1 MPKSTDLAFTAQS
14 NKGNIEE
21 HTYAGALSFLR
32 RRYSKD
38 LSGVDVAVVGV
49 PFDLA
54 TTNRPGARFG
64 PAAIRAASAIMAW
77 DRPYGWDY
85 DPRERLSVVDY
96 GDVSFDFAQA
106 AQIPGAIEEQIATI
120 VAAGAAPLSL
130 GGDHWISLPA
140 LRAVHRAHGPLSL
153 VHFDAHTDTWEDEP
167 GRLYHHGTM
176 FRHAANDGLIVPE
189 RSVQIGIRTH
199 NPDTMGFH
207 IQDAPR
213 VHAGGTQSVI
223 DAVRELTA
231 GHKVYLTFD
240 IDCLDPAFAPG
251 TGTPVSGGLSSAQAI
266 SILCGLAGIDV
277 VGADVVEVAPA
288 YDSAQMTALAAAH
301 IGFLIL
307 GLYGEAPRRRAA
319 ARATP
324 EPA

>member
-1 MPKSTDLAFTAQS
+1 MPNTTDIAFTADS
-14 NKGNIEE
+14 NRGNREE

-38 LSGVDVAVVGV
+38 LRDVDVAVVGV

-64 PAAIRAASAIMAW
+64 PSAIRAASAIMAW
-77 DRPYGWDY
+77 DRPYGWEY
-85 DPRERLSVVDY
+85 DPRERLAVVDY
-96 GDVSFDFAQA
+96 GDVSFDFALTERIPA
-106 AQIPGAIEEQIATI
+106 EIEAQFAKI
-120 VAAGAAPLSL
+120 VDAGAAPLAL

-140 LRAVHRAHGPLSL
+140 LRAVHRRHGPLAL

-176 FRHAANDGLIVPE
+176 FRHAVHEGLIVPE
-189 RSVQIGIRTH
+189 HSVQIGIRTH

-207 IQDAPR
+207 IVDAPR
-213 VHAGGTQSVI
+213 VHAEGISSVV
-223 DAVRELTA
+223 DSVRRVTA
-231 GHKVYLTFD
+231 GRKVYLTFD

-251 TGTPVSGGLSSAQAI
+251 TGTPVSGGLTSAQAI
-266 SILCGLAGIDV
+266 GVLSGLVGIDL

-288 YDSAQMTALAAAH
+288 YDQAQTTALAAAH
-301 IGFLIL
+301 IGFLLL
-307 GLYGEAPRRRAA
+307 GLCAESPRRKVAA
-319 ARATP
+319 TT
-324 EPA
+324 

>member
-1 MPKSTDLAFTAQS
+1 MPKSTDLAFTARS
-14 NKGNIEE
+14 NKGHTDE
-21 HTYAGALSFLR
+21 HTFSGALSFLR

-38 LSGVDVAVVGV
+38 LTDVDVAVVGV

-77 DRPYGWDY
+77 DRPYGWGY
-85 DPRERLSVVDY
+85 DPRERLSIVDY
-96 GDVSFDFAQA
+96 GDVSFDFAHGER
-106 AQIPGAIEEQIATI
+106 IPGIIEEQISAI
-120 VAAGAAPLSL
+120 VRAGVAPLSL
-130 GGDHWISLPA
+130 GGDHWVSLPA
-140 LRAVHRAHGPLSL
+140 LRAVHRRHGPLSL

-167 GRLYHHGTM
+167 GRHYHHGTM
-176 FRHAANDGLIVPE
+176 FRHAADEGLIVPG

-207 IQDAPR
+207 ILDAPR
-213 VHAGGTQSVI
+213 VHAGGTQPVI

-266 SILCGLAGIDV
+266 AILSGLAGIDV

-288 YDSAQMTALAAAH
+288 YDSAQTTALAAAH

-307 GLYGEAPRRRAA
+307 GLYAEAP
-319 ARATP
+319 ARTP
-324 EPA
+324 PP

>member
-1 MPKSTDLAFTAQS
+1 MPKADLAFTALS
-14 NKGNIEE
+14 NKGDIEE
-21 HTYAGALSFLR
+21 RTYAGALSFLR

-38 LSGVDVAVVGV
+38 LTDVDVAVVGV

-85 DPRERLSVVDY
+85 DPRERLAIVDY
-96 GDVSFDFAQA
+96 GDVSFDFGKPER
-106 AQIPGAIEEQIATI
+106 IPGTIEEQIAPI
-120 VAAGAAPLSL
+120 VAAGAAPLTL
-130 GGDHWISLPA
+130 GGDHWVSLPA
-140 LRAVHRAHGPLSL
+140 LRAVHRRHGPLSL
-153 VHFDAHTDTWEDEP
+153 VHFDAHTDTWEDER
-167 GRLYHHGTM
+167 GRLYNHGTM
-176 FRHAANDGLIVPE
+176 FRHAANEVLIVPE
-189 RSVQIGIRTH
+189 RSIQIGIRTH

-207 IQDAPR
+207 ILDAPS
-213 VHAGGTQSVI
+213 VHAGGTQPVI

-231 GHKVYLTFD
+231 GHKVYVTFD

-266 SILCGLAGIDV
+266 AILSGLAGIDI

-307 GLYGEAPRRRAA
+307 GLYAEAQGRKP
-319 ARATP
+319 
-324 EPA
+324 PA

>member
-14 NKGNIEE
+14 NKGHVDE
-21 HTYAGALSFLR
+21 HTYSGALSFLR

-38 LSGVDVAVVGV
+38 LGGVDVAVVGV

-96 GDVSFDFAQA
+96 GDVSFDFAQT
-106 AQIPGAIEEQIATI
+106 AQIPGTIEEQIATI

-207 IQDAPR
+207 VLDAPR

-266 SILCGLAGIDV
+266 AILCGLAGVDV

-307 GLYGEAPRRRAA
+307 GLYGEAPSRK
-319 ARATP
+319 ARS
-324 EPA
+324 

>member
-14 NKGNIEE
+14 NKGQTEE
-21 HTYAGALSFLR
+21 HTYSGALSFLR

-38 LSGVDVAVVGV
+38 LTDVDVAIVGV

-77 DRPYGWDY
+77 DRPYGWGY
-85 DPRERLSVVDY
+85 DPRERLGIVDY

-106 AQIPGAIEEQIATI
+106 ERIPGTIEEQIGTI

-140 LRAVHRAHGPLSL
+140 LRAVHRGHGPLSL

-176 FRHAANDGLIVPE
+176 FRHAADEGLIVPQ

-199 NPDTMGFH
+199 NPETMGFH
-207 IQDAPR
+207 ILDAPR
-213 VHAGGTQSVI
+213 VHAGGVQPVI

-251 TGTPVSGGLSSAQAI
+251 TGTPVAGGLSSAQAI
-266 SILCGLAGIDV
+266 AILLGLAGIEV

-288 YDSAQMTALAAAH
+288 YDTAQVTALAAAH
-301 IGFLIL
+301 IGFVIL
-307 GLYGEAPRRRAA
+307 GLYAEAPGRA
-319 ARATP
+319 RTP
-324 EPA
+324 

>member
-1 MPKSTDLAFTAQS
+1 MPKSIDLAFTAAS
-14 NKGNIEE
+14 NRGHVDE
-21 HTYAGALSFLR
+21 HTFAGALSFLR

-38 LSGVDVAVVGV
+38 LQGVDVAVVGV

-85 DPRERLSVVDY
+85 DPRERLAIVDY
-96 GDVSFDFAQA
+96 GDVSFDFAQTEA
-106 AQIPGAIEEQIATI
+106 IPATIQEQIGRI
-120 VAAGAAPLSL
+120 VSAGAAPLSL

-140 LRAVHRAHGPLSL
+140 LRAVHERHGPLSL

-176 FRHAANDGLIVPE
+176 FRHAVTEGLIVPE

-199 NPDTMGFH
+199 NPDTMDFN
-207 IQDAPR
+207 ILDAPR
-213 VHAGGTQSVI
+213 VHELGSAAVAGT
-223 DAVRELTA
+223 VRKLTA
-231 GHKVYLTFD
+231 DHKVYLTFD

-251 TGTPVSGGLSSAQAI
+251 TGTPVSGGLSTAQAI
-266 SILCGLAGIDV
+266 AILMGLRGIDL

-301 IGFLIL
+301 IGFLL
-307 GLYGEAPRRRAA
+307 LALYAEARSEGQTHRV
-319 ARATP
+319 
-324 EPA
+324 

>member
-1 MPKSTDLAFTAQS
+1 MPKSVDLAFTAPA
-14 NKGNIEE
+14 NRGHTDE
-21 HTYAGALSFLR
+21 HTFAGALSFLR

-38 LSGVDVAVVGV
+38 LRDVDVAVVGV

-77 DRPYGWDY
+77 DRPYGCDF
-85 DPRERLSVVDY
+85 DPRERLAIVDY
-96 GDVSFDFAQA
+96 GDVSFDFGQA
-106 AQIPGAIEEQIATI
+106 AQIAPAIEAQIGAI
-120 VAAGAAPLSL
+120 VAAGVSPLAL

-140 LRAVHRAHGPLSL
+140 LRAVHARHGALSL
-153 VHFDAHTDTWEDEP
+153 LHFDAHTDTWEDEP
-167 GRLYHHGTM
+167 GRLYNHGTM
-176 FRHAANDGLIVPE
+176 FRHAVNEGLIVPQ

-207 IQDAPR
+207 IADAPT
-213 VHAGGTQSVI
+213 VHALGPAEI
-223 DAVRELTA
+223 IARVRRLVGA
-231 GHKVYLTFD
+231 HPVYVTFD

-266 SILCGLAGIDV
+266 AILNGLGGLQV

-288 YDSAQMTALAAAH
+288 YDAGQVTALAAAH
-301 IGFLIL
+301 IGFLL
-307 GLYGEAPRRRAA
+307 LALYAQTPGRA
-319 ARATP
+319 
-324 EPA
+324 